1 MKSFREFLDEDGVA
15 ANAVGGGQVAG
26 LGIGPNGEP
35 GVGKK
40 RKPVLAT
47 LKRKVP
53 NATSKS
59 T

>member
-15 ANAVGGGQVAG
+15 ANAVGGGQIAG
-26 LGIGPNGEP
+26 VGIGPNGEP

-47 LKRKVP
+47 LKRRVP
-53 NATSKS
+53 NVPPKS
-59 T
+59 